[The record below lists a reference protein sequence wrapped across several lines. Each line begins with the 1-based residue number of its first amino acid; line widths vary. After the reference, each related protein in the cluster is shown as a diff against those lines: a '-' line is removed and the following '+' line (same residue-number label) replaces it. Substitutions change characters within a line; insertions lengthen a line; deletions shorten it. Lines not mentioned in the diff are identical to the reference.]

1 MILNINS
8 PAYYTNVFGVD
19 DAVNDYFKKL
29 AVFFRDKNYGQT
41 VNTIGIVPI
50 IAPKNEIEKGL
61 WKEYCKVDVKYDYA
75 SISLQIDY
83 DKYIGANE
91 KGKIELLRDNIDKSI
106 NKISRKANINYIAFM
121 EDLLSIE
128 I

>member
-29 AVFFRDKNYGQT
+29 PDFFRDKNYGQT

-83 DKYIGANE
+83 DNYIGANE

-121 EDLLSIE
+121 EDILSIE